1 MMTDLT
7 PMHVKQAIANL
18 ESRMLELEE
27 ENSIL
32 RAKVDGIENKFVRD
46 VEDEA
51 RGYHRKPSEAHW
63 QEFFRSQKEAELAR
77 AVLDAAV
84 KWYADYWFDHSVGG
98 RRCGCPACV
107 LQNAVR
113 AYEAAQ
119 KGDSQCME
127 ETKAAGDNGD
137 AGNRLFRLEL
147 TVAKNEED
155 IRKLDQQ
162 FQPLYE
168 AVNKQFESRQ
178 GAGDSAH
185 SPTSIPG
192 PSTSAATPSDENRNK
207 ELQAVDPSGC

>member
-32 RAKVDGIENKFVRD
+32 RAKVDGIENKFVSD

-51 RGYHRKPSEAHW
+51 RE
-63 QEFFRSQKEAELAR
+63 QKMTPKAR